1 MKRLLPPVLLVI
13 TWALMVLAH
22 NLVPIG
28 SILPETW
35 SYIGIP
41 ITVLG
46 LVISFI
52 GARMFRIKKTNI
64 MTFDKP
70 DKLITTG
77 LFNWSRNPMYLGF
90 ALFALGGAIFMTTIS
105 PLIIA
110 GTFCV
115 ILDRWYVKFEEAM
128 MHATF
133 GVDYVFYC
141 NRVRRWV

>member
-1 MKRLLPPVLLVI
+1 MKRLLPPVLLVF
-13 TWALMVLAH
+13 TWALMILAH

-28 SILPETW
+28 SNLPETW
-35 SYIGIP
+35 PYFGILVS
-41 ITVLG
+41 VLG
-46 LVISFI
+46 LVVSFI

-70 DKLITTG
+70 DKLVTAG
-77 LFNWSRNPMYLGF
+77 LFSWSRNPMYLGF
-90 ALFALGGAIFMTTIS
+90 ALCALGGAIFMTTIS

-110 GTFCV
+110 GAFCV
-115 ILDRWYVKFEEAM
+115 ILDRWYVKFEETM

-133 GVDYVFYC
+133 GADYASYC